1 MASLVHVRASDLLD
15 PDQAAAYAGV
25 EPVTIRQWKH
35 RGLLAPA
42 IPGDGHRTRHLY
54 AKSDIDTVKLHLAQ
68 AEVERA
74 TTLHTNDQPS
84 TQPPAPATAYPMHTT
99 A

>member
-1 MASLVHVRASDLLD
+1 MASLVHVSPADLLD

-54 AKSDIDTVKLHLAQ
+54 AKPDLDRVKRDFAQ
-68 AEVERA
+68 ARQARA
-74 TTLHTNDQPS
+74 
-84 TQPPAPATAYPMHTT
+84 
-99 A
+99 

>member
-1 MASLVHVRASDLLD
+1 MTPLAPLPCLRPSDLLD

-25 EPVTIRQWKH
+25 EPPTIRQWKH

-54 AKSDIDTVKLHLAQ
+54 AKPDLDRVVRQLAH
-68 AEVERA
+68 AEAARSA
-74 TTLHTNDQPS
+74 TLNTTAQPS
-84 TQPPAPATAYPMHTT
+84 AQRTA
-99 A
+99 

>member
-1 MASLVHVRASDLLD
+1 MAASALVHLRPSELLD

-25 EPVTIRQWKH
+25 APSTIRQWKH

-54 AKSDIDTVKLHLAQ
+54 AKPDLDRVKRQLAAAQ
-68 AEVERA
+68 AARTAPPHATAERGA
-74 TTLHTNDQPS
+74 QR
-84 TQPPAPATAYPMHTT
+84 PAPAIA
-99 A
+99 